1 MTKFHVTVN
10 RSQTFVIEA
19 ESVEEAH
26 ELCLD
31 GELIDD
37 EIIDDEIIDMF
48 STYPPEEDRP

>member
-37 EIIDDEIIDMF
+37 EIIDIF
-48 STYPPEEDRP
+48 STYPPEADRP